1 MKSVLIIG
9 MGAFGRYL
17 AEKMQ
22 ALGND
27 VMVVDRCPEIIDE
40 LSPIFSDAQIGD
52 PTNELTIRD
61 LGVSNFDIVFVTI
74 GEDFHS
80 SLVISLLLK
89 RYGAKKVVAK
99 AATEIQEE
107 LLKKIGVDEV
117 IFPERE
123 MAEKMAVR
131 FNAENIFDFIQLTG
145 EYSIYEIPVPP
156 DWIGKTIADVAVRNK
171 YRINIIAIKTGEVL
185 SPIPGPAYVFSDVDQ
200 LVVIG
205 KPNDVFKLSARK

>member
-1 MKSVLIIG
+1 M
-9 MGAFGRYL
+9 
-17 AEKMQ
+17 
-22 ALGND
+22 
-27 VMVVDRCPEIIDE
+27 
-40 LSPIFSDAQIGD
+40 
-52 PTNELTIRD
+52 
-61 LGVSNFDIVFVTI
+61 
-74 GEDFHS
+74 
-80 SLVISLLLK
+80 LK

-156 DWIGKTIADVAVRNK
+156 DWIGKTIADVAFRNK
-171 YRINIIAIKTGEVL
+171 YRLNIIAIKTGEVL

>member
-9 MGAFGRYL
+9 MGAFGRHL

-145 EYSIYEIPVPP
+145 EYSIYEIPVPT

-171 YRINIIAIKTGEVL
+171 YRINIIAIKTGEAL

>member
-9 MGAFGRYL
+9 MGAFGRHL

-74 GEDFHS
+74 GEDFQS

-89 RYGAKKVVAK
+89 RYGAKRVVAK

-131 FNAENIFDFIQLTG
+131 YNAENIFDFIQLTG
-145 EYSIYEIPVPP
+145 EYSIYEIPVHP
-156 DWIGKTIADVAVRNK
+156 DWIGKTIADIAVRNK
-171 YRINIIAIKTGEVL
+171 YRINIIAIKTGEALFPV
-185 SPIPGPAYVFSDVDQ
+185 PGPSYVFSDIDH

-205 KPNDVFKLSARK
+205 KSNDVFKLSVRK